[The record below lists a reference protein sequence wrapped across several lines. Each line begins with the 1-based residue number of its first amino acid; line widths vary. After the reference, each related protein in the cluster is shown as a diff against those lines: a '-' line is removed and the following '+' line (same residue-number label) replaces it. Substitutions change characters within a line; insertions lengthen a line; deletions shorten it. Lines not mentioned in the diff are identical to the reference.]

1 MAPELE
7 KQLANLNPGEH
18 LCPIYENAAERLA
31 VVIPFVKHG
40 LARRERCLF
49 VASDRTTEEVIQ
61 ALSAAGIDV
70 ASERGHGALRFL
82 NKSESFL
89 LGREFDPDVM
99 FEFLRREER
108 QALADG
114 YSGLRVAGEM
124 TWALGLSPAAIG

>member
-31 VVIPFVKHG
+31 VVIPFIKHG

-49 VASDRTTEEVIQ
+49 VADDRTTEEVIQ

-89 LGREFDPDVM
+89 LGASSTRTSCSDSCAG
-99 FEFLRREER
+99 RRGR
-108 QALADG
+108 
-114 YSGLRVAGEM
+114 R
-124 TWALGLSPAAIG
+124 SPTATPACGSPEK

>member
-31 VVIPFVKHG
+31 VVIPFIKHG

-49 VASDRTTEEVIQ
+49 VANDRTTEEVIQ

-99 FEFLRREER
+99 FGFLAGRRGR
-108 QALADG
+108 
-114 YSGLRVAGEM
+114 R
-124 TWALGLSPAAIG
+124 SPTATPACESPEK